1 MQEID
6 NAGLGLPDDD
16 ALEAGEDSSE
26 EEPKGSDR
34 SSWVPLRLEPQV
46 QAGSNGR
53 HARPCDIDGP
63 VTAYPAEARGQFL
76 WEVFEGPDDR
86 LVDRDPG
93 NGLGFLRDGFH
104 VEELVEEAD
113 ERAERFMAAQ
123 RQLAAAFFARRKNS
137 LYRQAA
143 TAALHQPQ
151 RPEPTLLLLWNL
163 LGDRWLDADA
173 GTNEE
178 VSRWLSGLSEEDFL
192 FFTQDPDGDPQ
203 RVMGC
208 GILPEDLRPMR
219 LFAEQRRRLMR
230 VLIRE
235 SAFFHPDDGMFEAR
249 LREKLPQIAGKWDLD
264 EAVLLEM
271 AREERVRYYRW
282 HLAICRASAAF
293 ARGKAAPAN
302 VQPEVVAEVA
312 AVAYGRMD
320 HPSYKTQ
327 ALSFGH
333 LEADEATSIFARLD
347 RFTEEFYASRLF
359 SFLKR
364 AMIRRRTKTAGRTI
378 QSTAGI
384 EPVVEAFVKG
394 FRSDILPKGMDRGLV
409 QQVTALA
416 LFETYYGGFRGHSA
430 GHDRP
435 RTRFRPQIL
444 SWGGFASL
452 DEAKQ
457 IYEAIPDR
465 DAIRRAL
472 FPAIAQMA
480 REDRLR
486 RAVALLEHARDAYRA
501 LAMNTLELE
510 ELVELR
516 SSIERLLGT
525 FAKQEVYRVP
535 VLAALKKSLQHLAR

>member
-1 MQEID
+1 MQEI
-6 NAGLGLPDDD
+6 NSAGLRLPDDD

-34 SSWVPLRLEPQV
+34 SSWVPPRLEPTV
-46 QAGSNGR
+46 QAESNGR
-53 HARPCDIDGP
+53 HARPCDVDSL

-86 LVDRDPG
+86 LVDRDPAS
-93 NGLGFLRDGFH
+93 GLGYLRDGFH
-104 VEELVEEAD
+104 VEELVEEAE

-123 RQLAAAFFARRKNS
+123 RQLVAAFFARRKNS

-143 TAALHQPQ
+143 TAALRRPE

-163 LGDRWLDADA
+163 LGDRWLDADSQ
-173 GTNEE
+173 TNEE
-178 VSRWLSGLSEEDFL
+178 VSRWLATLSEEDFL

-264 EAVLLEM
+264 EGVLLEM
-271 AREERVRYYRW
+271 AREERARYYRW

-302 VQPEVVAEVA
+302 VLPEVVAEVA

-320 HPSYKTQ
+320 HPDYKARALAFGQLQ
-327 ALSFGH
+327 ADRARML
-333 LEADEATSIFARLD
+333 FARLD
-347 RFTEEFYASRLF
+347 RFMEAFYASRLF
-359 SFLKR
+359 SFIKR
-364 AMIRRRTKTAGRTI
+364 AMLRRKQKAAGLDLT
-378 QSTAGI
+378 
-384 EPVVEAFVKG
+384 VVAFVKT
-394 FRSDILPKGMDRGLV
+394 FRTGIQPKGMDQALAR
-409 QQVTALA
+409 QVAALA
-416 LFETYYGGFRGHSA
+416 LFETCYGGFRGNGSTN
-430 GHDRP
+430 GQP
-435 RTRFRPQIL
+435 QTRSRPQIL
-444 SWGGFASL
+444 TWGGFADL
-452 DEAKQ
+452 NEARK
-457 IYEAIPDR
+457 IYEAIKCRED
-465 DAIRRAL
+465 IRRVL
-472 FPAIAQMA
+472 FPAIAKMA

-486 RAVALLEHARDAYRA
+486 HTQV
-501 LAMNTLELE
+501 
-510 ELVELR
+510 
-516 SSIERLLGT
+516 RLDQT
-525 FAKQEVYRVP
+525 
-535 VLAALKKSLQHLAR
+535 SHT